1 MRGAKTIPLLPCFAS
16 LAMSLFVQ
24 VNAWSQN
31 DDLLKEPSI
40 AIFTGLINY
49 QGDLNPNS
57 FTLGRSKFSAGIGIR
72 KPLSRWFT
80 ARAGFNFGKLEAA
93 DRYNRD
99 YLKPR
104 NLSFFT
110 SIQEAYA
117 GLEFHLLDINK
128 TRFTAYLYG
137 GLALFHFNP
146 WADDNDGQKTYLQ
159 PLSTEGQ
166 GLAGFP
172 SQKIYKLTQ
181 LALPFGAGIK
191 YAVSDKIN
199 IGFEFSQR
207 KTFTDYL
214 DDVSSFYV
222 DRSTLLAAKGP
233 KAVEMAYRGLSTPT
247 SSAPYPAHGEQRGTP
262 SEMDWYYFAGL
273 NVEIKFSAL
282 GNLFNGFGGRDK
294 SYRQRCPRSVL

>member
-1 MRGAKTIPLLPCFAS
+1 MLL
-16 LAMSLFVQ
+16 LLLFVQ
-24 VNAWSQN
+24 AYAWSQN
-31 DDLLKEPSI
+31 DDLQKEPSI

-57 FTLGRSKFSAGIGIR
+57 FTFGRSKFSAGIGIR

-80 ARAGFNFGKLEAA
+80 VRAGVNVGKLEAA

-104 NLSFFT
+104 NLSFHT

-117 GLEFHLLDINK
+117 GLELHLLDINI

-137 GLALFHFNP
+137 GIALFHFNP
-146 WADDNDGQKTYLQ
+146 WAYDNNGQKTHLQ

-166 GLAGFP
+166 GLAEFP
-172 SQKIYKLTQ
+172 SQKVYKLTQ
-181 LALPFGAGIK
+181 VALPFGAGIK
-191 YAVSDKIN
+191 YALSDKIN

-222 DRSTLLAAKGP
+222 DQSALLEAKGP
-233 KAVEMAYRGLSTPT
+233 KAVEMAYRGLNTPNA
-247 SSAPYPAHGEQRGTP
+247 SAPYPAHGEQRGTP
-262 SEMDWYYFAGL
+262 SEMDWYYFTGI
-273 NVEIKFSAL
+273 NVEIKFSAI
-282 GNLFNGFGGRDK
+282 GNLLYGFGGRDK
-294 SYRQRCPRSVL
+294 NYRQRCPRPVR